1 MTHGVTRLAP
11 SPTGALHLGNA
22 RTFLAT
28 WALARSKGW
37 TIVLRVEDLDT
48 PRVKPGV
55 LDLTIDLLEWLGID
69 WDQGPF
75 IQSADRASH
84 EQAMARLVA
93 SGSAYPCAL
102 SRTEIE
108 AAASAP
114 QEGAGEV
121 RFPAS
126 LRPLERPSTFDDAS
140 PSWRFVVD
148 EEAVVRFDDAFAG
161 PQAIRPAASIG
172 DFIIWTRRDPSR
184 PGQAAYQLAVVVDD
198 ARQGVTHVVRGDDLL
213 DSAAR
218 QTLLIRALRLT
229 PEPAYCHLPLVR
241 GEDGRRLA
249 KRHGDTRLDAY
260 RAAGVAPQRVIGLV
274 AAWCGIVPTP
284 RPMDAREFL
293 AGFELNRIP
302 REPITFAA
310 SDDRWLRARPAH

>member
-28 WALARSKGW
+28 WALARARGW
-37 TIVLRVEDLDT
+37 RIVLRVEDLDT

-55 LDLTIDLLEWLGID
+55 IDLTIDLLAWLGID
-69 WDQGPF
+69 WDEGPF
-75 IQSADRASH
+75 IQSADREAH
-84 EQAMARLVA
+84 EAAMRRLVA
-93 SGSAYPCAL
+93 SGLAYPCAM
-102 SRTEIE
+102 SRAEIE

-114 QEGAGEV
+114 QEGSGEV

-126 LRPLERPSTFDDAS
+126 LRPVDRPTAFDDAS
-140 PSWRFVVD
+140 PSWRFVVE
-148 EEAVVRFDDAFAG
+148 EEAMVRFDDLFAG

-172 DFIIWTRRDPSR
+172 DFIVWTRRDPAR

-218 QTLLIRALRLT
+218 QRLLGRALGAT

-241 GEDGRRLA
+241 GEDGKRLA
-249 KRHGDTRLDAY
+249 KRHGDTRLDMY
-260 RAAGVAPQRVIGLV
+260 RAAGVTPQRVIGLV
-274 AAWCGIVPTP
+274 AAWCGMIPSP
-284 RPMDAREFL
+284 RPMDAGEFL

-302 REPITFAA
+302 REPIIFTAA
-310 SDDRWLRARPAH
+310 DDRWLRAHSPA